1 MDQINF
7 PSDTWLPLKTS
18 WSEDRIF
25 TEVILSKMA
34 KDCVKIETNFIFLLD
49 TISTWDTSLDVR
61 ILMKAGNVK
70 TTYLRSLD
78 ICQDQQLTIYIQN
91 NLISNVLTWL

>member
-34 KDCVKIETNFIFLLD
+34 
-49 TISTWDTSLDVR
+49 TILSKFKA
-61 ILMKAGNVK
+61 ILYF
-70 TTYLRSLD
+70 YLT
-78 ICQDQQLTIYIQN
+78 QFQLGIQ
-91 NLISNVLTWL
+91 VWM

>member
-34 KDCVKIETNFIFLLD
+34 TILSKFKAILYFYLTQFHNFNLGYKFGCENPHESWKCQNHIFEN
-49 TISTWDTSLDVR
+49 S
-61 ILMKAGNVK
+61 
-70 TTYLRSLD
+70 
-78 ICQDQQLTIYIQN
+78 
-91 NLISNVLTWL
+91 